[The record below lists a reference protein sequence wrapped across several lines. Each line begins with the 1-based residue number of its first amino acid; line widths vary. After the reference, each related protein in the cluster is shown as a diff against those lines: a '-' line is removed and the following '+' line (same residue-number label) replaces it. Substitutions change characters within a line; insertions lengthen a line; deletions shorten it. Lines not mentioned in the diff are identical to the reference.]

1 MGAGSGDR
9 SRRGGVAGGAREQL
23 LPGAA
28 QRVRVADPAV
38 RRRAR
43 VPGRPQ
49 NPSPS
54 REEGLEDALGVFESS
69 DRSEHSWSTIIG
81 AFAKNGRKK
90 EALDLYRRFRGE
102 GARPSGSSVLISA
115 MAACSCPDDLAEGR
129 EIHRAIVSAGW
140 LRRSSDKVSD
150 TILETA
156 VFSMYARC
164 GSMDEAREIFDR
176 VPDKDVVCYTIMI
189 SAYAQKGYHRE
200 ALELYEEMDERG
212 VDPNDKT
219 FACVLSACAGLKD
232 MERGKKVHRRIR
244 ESVARVDT
252 VLQNA
257 LLNLYAKCGDLEE
270 SRRIFEAMERRT
282 VATWNTMITAYVQ
295 HDFFQEA
302 LEAFRRM
309 DAPPSSITF
318 TSVLGACC
326 SPDDLETGK
335 AIHRQIGAS
344 SPQIQADEILQNSLV
359 TMYGKCGS
367 LEDAERVFHG
377 IRRKNAFS
385 WTAMITAYA
394 QNGYERRAIEV
405 FGDMMS
411 EGRVEPDPITYA
423 GVLTAC
429 STLGDLE
436 TGMRIHALI
445 RSKGVESA
453 MVSTGLIDLYGKWGF
468 FEDALQVFE
477 SVRDRD
483 VVIWT
488 AFIAACVYHGQSGF
502 ALELFRKMEAEGLQA
517 NNVTFSKILAACS
530 NLEDFET
537 GKTIEDRIYTL
548 GLEYDDVLQDGILS
562 LHARCGSLVGTRE
575 MFDRMPHRTVVTW
588 TTMIAAYNQRG
599 YSMEAL
605 ELYHCMDI
613 EPDDIALSN
622 VLQACSRL
630 KNLEQGRAVHSRIA
644 SRDFEPSLMVQTLL
658 VDMYVK
664 CGDLAEARRTFDGFK
679 ARDVISWTS
688 LITAYSHENFGREAL
703 EVFHSMELEG
713 VEPNSITFCTV
724 IDACSRLSSLLPGR
738 ALHSRVVAT
747 GHISDE
753 FVGNA
758 LVSMY
763 SKFGRVD
770 FARVVFDSI
779 PVKRYPS
786 WRVML
791 VALTQN
797 GHSHEAL
804 EMYSR
809 IHLEGFRPGSP
820 IFSAALVS
828 CTALEDVS
836 RARAIHGVIKSSDFY
851 PDLVLSNVLMNVY
864 AKCGELE
871 EARLVFDQM
880 TEKNEVSW
888 TTMIGGYAQNGRP
901 AEALELYKAMDV
913 QPNFIAFVPVISSC
927 ADLGALVEGQRVHA
941 RLSDAGLQNNEVI
954 VTALV
959 NMYAKCGKLGLAR
972 EFFDS
977 TYCPDAGAWN
987 SMATA
992 YAQFG
997 HGSQVLELYREM
1009 CLQGVQPN
1017 GITLLSVLVACSHM
1031 GMLEECEHRFEC
1043 MVADHGIA
1051 PTSEHYS
1058 CMTDLLG
1065 RSGRLEEAEKV
1076 VKMASGES
1084 GSEAASPVAVSAWM
1098 SFLGACKTHNDWGRA
1113 AGAAEKLYELDPED
1127 SAPYVLLS
1135 QTYSPRAKK

>member
-1 MGAGSGDR
+1 
-9 SRRGGVAGGAREQL
+9 
-23 LPGAA
+23 
-28 QRVRVADPAV
+28 
-38 RRRAR
+38 
-43 VPGRPQ
+43 
-49 NPSPS
+49 
-54 REEGLEDALGVFESS
+54 
-69 DRSEHSWSTIIG
+69 
-81 AFAKNGRKK
+81 
-90 EALDLYRRFRGE
+90 
-102 GARPSGSSVLISA
+102 
-115 MAACSCPDDLAEGR
+115 
-129 EIHRAIVSAGW
+129 
-140 LRRSSDKVSD
+140 
-150 TILETA
+150 
-156 VFSMYARC
+156 
-164 GSMDEAREIFDR
+164 
-176 VPDKDVVCYTIMI
+176 MI

-335 AIHRQIGAS
+335 AIHRQIGGS

-445 RSKGVESA
+445 
-453 MVSTGLIDLYGKWGF
+453 
-468 FEDALQVFE
+468 
-477 SVRDRD
+477 
-483 VVIWT
+483 
-488 AFIAACVYHGQSGF
+488 H
-502 ALELFRKMEAEGLQA
+502 
-517 NNVTFSKILAACS
+517 
-530 NLEDFET
+530 
-537 GKTIEDRIYTL
+537 RIYTL

-770 FARVVFDSI
+770 FARMVFDSI

-871 EARLVFDQM
+871 KARLVFDQM

-1135 QTYSPRAKK
+1135 QTYSPQAKK